1 MSLQT
6 NTLNTH
12 VRDKRPDNLDPSV
25 VEEFHGLSSNELFAT
40 QSQAKE
46 RLTSRIDTLVG
57 EGVSQIEVLN
67 MQM

>member
-46 RLTSRIDTLVG
+46 
-57 EGVSQIEVLN
+57 
-67 MQM
+67 